1 MTPWGWVGI
10 GAAVAVVAGVLVLR
24 SRTPSS
30 AREWSVDQSRDP
42 TVTFSGDSVT
52 VEGVRNFAWTSAT
65 ASTPAWETRS
75 YDLRKIATAWYV
87 VVPFGT
93 GWRGPAHSFVSFGF
107 DDGQYVAISIEAR
120 RERSEGYGVIAGA
133 LRNFELLYV
142 VGDEQDLI
150 GRRAVFDGT
159 EVDLYPIRAEPDQVR
174 AMFVSMLERAN
185 ALRARP
191 EFYNTLTNNCT
202 INLVHHVNELVPGRI
217 PTTWR
222 VVLPG
227 YSDAVIHDL
236 GLIDTTLTID
246 QARVRYRIN
255 DQARTA
261 LGQPDFSARIRQPPP
276 AP

>member
-1 MTPWGWVGI
+1 MTAWGWVGAA
-10 GAAVAVVAGVLVLR
+10 AAVAVVAGVLVLR

-65 ASTPAWETRS
+65 AYTPAWETRS
-75 YDLRKIATAWYV
+75 YDLRQIATAWYV